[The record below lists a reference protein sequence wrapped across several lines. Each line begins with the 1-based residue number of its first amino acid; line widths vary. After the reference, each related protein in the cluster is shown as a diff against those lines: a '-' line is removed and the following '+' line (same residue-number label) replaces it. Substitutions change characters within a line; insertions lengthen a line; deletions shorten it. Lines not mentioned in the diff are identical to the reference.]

1 MIIENS
7 TNSQNNSDV
16 LKKVE
21 NFLKQGWKPEEI
33 TLSHYLNISSQI
45 QNALE
50 ELQVAE
56 ISSSTEEY
64 ESKKNQI
71 LTRLNYLLR

>member
-1 MIIENS
+1 MEKHI
-7 TNSQNNSDV
+7 NNNQDTDIFE
-16 LKKVE
+16 KVE
-21 NFLKQGWKPEEI
+21 KFLKAGWKPEEI

-56 ISSSTEEY
+56 INSSNEEY

>member
-56 ISSSTEEY
+56 INSSTEEY